1 VLIFDAHCDILSKIG
16 KASELLSNRR
26 HWDVLRALRYGCYV
40 QVLTC
45 FADDPYRSFPRQ
57 HMLAQFMLG
66 LQAERELSDQ
76 LTIIRSRK
84 ELEGIREGHVY
95 GILGAEGA
103 EILGG
108 SLAELD
114 RLYQL
119 GLRIMTLSWNYDNE
133 VCDSVA
139 GHNTHHGLSSFGKQ
153 VVRRM
158 ESLGVVVDVSHIS
171 DKSLEDVLEVA
182 KKPVTASHSNAR
194 ALCGHRRNLT
204 DSQIQRIAS
213 GGGVIGIN
221 LFPPFLEYSGN
232 AGIMSIIKHIDYIA
246 GLAGTGAIGLGCD
259 FDGMNE
265 LPDGIS
271 GVESL
276 HSILNMLARMN
287 YSDRDIEGISGKNYV
302 RLFTQ
307 ILN

>member
-1 VLIFDAHCDILSKIG
+1 MLIFDAHCDILSKIG
-16 KASELLSNRR
+16 KASDLLSNRR
-26 HWDVLRALRYGCYV
+26 QWDILRALRYGCFV

-45 FADDPYRSFPRQ
+45 FADDLYRSFPQQ
-57 HMLAQFMLG
+57 HMQAQFMLG
-66 LQAERELSDQ
+66 LEAEREHPQ
-76 LTIIRSRK
+76 LTLIRARRD
-84 ELEGIREGHVY
+84 LERISEGHVY

-103 EILGG
+103 EIIGG

-133 VCDSVA
+133 VCDSIA
-139 GHNTHHGLSSFGKQ
+139 GQNTHHGLSDFGRQ
-153 VVRRM
+153 VVRRL

-171 DKSLEDVLEVA
+171 DKSLEDVLEIA

-204 DSQIQRIAS
+204 DDQIKRIAS

-221 LFPPFLEYSGN
+221 LYPPFLEYTGN
-232 AGIMSIIKHIDYIA
+232 AGILSIIKHIDYIA
-246 GLAGTGAIGLGCD
+246 GLVGTGAIGLGCD
-259 FDGMNE
+259 FDGVDD

-271 GVESL
+271 GVESVG
-276 HSILNMLARMN
+276 SILNMLARMN
-287 YSDRDIEGISGKNYV
+287 YSDRDIEGIAGKNYV